1 MSFCTECGNKLGSS
15 DRFCSSCGTSVANK
29 VDARTEEGVTKKKG
43 AVAEM
48 AVEEKQSLV
57 ANSSARIS
65 PIYGSSFKRGVH
77 CANCGAKPGNGK
89 LCNVCQAEN

>member
-15 DRFCSSCGTSVANK
+15 DRFCSSCGTNVAKKVETKSEESVA
-29 VDARTEEGVTKKKG
+29 KKKN
-43 AVAEM
+43 AVTEI
-48 AVEEKQSLV
+48 VLEESQSLV
-57 ANSSARIS
+57 ANSTARIS

-77 CANCGAKPGNGK
+77 CPNCGAKPGNGK